1 MLFSSLLLQAKHTR
15 KLSPNQVT
23 FVKSLTVARGGSM
36 APLRSLVRVGTV
48 SHTGFWREIGS
59 CSKHVTGA
67 KADRPAPDFL
77 LRKLMVFNKDV
88 GEFQ

>member
-36 APLRSLVRVGTV
+36 TSPSGCGACRNSVTRRGLARKGVYLRNALRRSQLTGT
-48 SHTGFWREIGS
+48 TPTFNRGNRI
-59 CSKHVTGA
+59 
-67 KADRPAPDFL
+67 FL
-77 LRKLMVFNKDV
+77 
-88 GEFQ
+88 